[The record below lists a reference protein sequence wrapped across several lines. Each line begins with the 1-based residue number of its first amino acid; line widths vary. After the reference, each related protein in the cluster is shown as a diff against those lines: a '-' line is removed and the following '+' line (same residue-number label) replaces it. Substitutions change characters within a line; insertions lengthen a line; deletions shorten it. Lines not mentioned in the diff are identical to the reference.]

1 LRLLGITQ
9 RVDTI
14 KSYGERRD
22 CLDQR
27 WADLALHL
35 NYLPVAL
42 PNIPP
47 NKVEPLVDAMG
58 LDAIVFSGGNT
69 IASLDVLA
77 ADASPERDAF
87 ESELLRQA
95 LIKDI
100 PVIGV
105 CRGMQMINLA
115 FGGHLT
121 QISGHIATSHVIYSK
136 TPTYQFTETV
146 NSYHRWGISN
156 DDLANVL
163 KIIAIDAEGN
173 IEAYEHQNAKLLG
186 LMWHPER
193 EKPFNPLD
201 IQLLTKF
208 LE

>member
-1 LRLLGITQ
+1 MKLLGITQ

-27 WADLALHL
+27 WSDLALNL

-42 PNIPP
+42 PNITPD
-47 NKVEPLVDAMG
+47 KVEALVDAMG
-58 LDAIVFSGGNT
+58 LDAIIFSGGNN
-69 IASLDVLA
+69 IESIDLFA
-77 ADASPERDAF
+77 ADAAPERDEF
-87 ESELLRQA
+87 ESELLRLA
-95 LIKDI
+95 LIKGI

-115 FGGHLT
+115 FGGRAT
-121 QISGHIATSHVIYSK
+121 KISGHVATSHVIYSK
-136 TPTYQFTETV
+136 TSTYQFPETV
-146 NSYHRWGISN
+146 NSYHNWGISN
-156 DDLANVL
+156 DGLANEL
-163 KIIAIDAEGN
+163 EMIAIDAEGN

-193 EKPFNPLD
+193 EKPFNQLD
-201 IQLLTKF
+201 IQLLRRF